1 MRFILPCLAATA
13 LATTV
18 STQEDSKAVPPLNGV
33 YCRGSA
39 CRYKNSALGT
49 IGEAAFKAGQGQ
61 PSVNAAEEAAKAA
74 MALGDDAFLS
84 QKEFCR
90 GSTCVNGMGH
100 PVDRTQATFVA
111 QCSHLFKESGLQGT
125 AAYRTIKHVHESF
138 GNVCGPRVGY
148 AEWPFCR
155 AYGDVITAALS
166 PELEESSVGGLPQIC
181 GNLFTFLMQMKQAQ
195 VDLELFEGSA
205 SPPDLHSAGPDT
217 QRGRKWAK
225 YVEMNTAKPLDET
238 HAKEDIASLAA
249 EKAGEADSQM
259 SEVDK
264 DKKYEITMGSWDG
277 SLKPLKAPKL
287 QFDYCEAELTEVMR
301 SQEMTAS
308 AVVQSVVD
316 WCNYQMMGGARPDW
330 SDRSCLAIGKLMGL
344 ALRNIPDPPP
354 PSQPP
359 TVVFGALP
367 KPAFG
372 QASPTMPPTY
382 TMMPTIADPPA
393 FGSTPKSGPVQPT
406 MSTAQ
411 LQRMLHP
418 VKRFML
424 NPGQVC
430 QQMFV
435 AISAASRVEGIMRDS
450 YRTSF
455 RNPPPGLQMPS
466 ITDPLLMSLQ
476 GASDFRRA
484 AAMTKQAKE
493 LANAQALKDAA
504 KSVSDSSDVGSEEAA
519 AAPAGTPA
527 PAMPNSD
534 DFNPVVVKGGMAGLA
549 VCRKVLRGH

>member
-111 QCSHLFKESGLQGT
+111 QCGHLFKESGLQGT

-549 VCRKVLRGH
+549 VRRKVLRGH

>member
-1 MRFILPCLAATA
+1 MRFILHCVAATA

-18 STQEDSKAVPPLNGV
+18 SNQEKSEIVPPLNGV

-49 IGEAAFKAGQGQ
+49 VGEAAFKAGQGLAT
-61 PSVNAAEEAAKAA
+61 VNAAEEAAKAA
-74 MALGDDAFLS
+74 LALGDDAFLS

-111 QCSHLFKESGLQGT
+111 QCSHLFEESGLQGT
-125 AAYRTIKHVHESF
+125 AAYRTIEHVHESF

-181 GNLFTFLMQMKQAQ
+181 GNLFTFLMQIKQAQ
-195 VDLELFEGSA
+195 VDLQLFEGSA
-205 SPPDLHSAGPDT
+205 TPPDLHTAGPDT

-225 YVEMNTAKPLDET
+225 YVEMSTAKPLDET
-238 HAKEDIASLAA
+238 HDKNDITSLAA
-249 EKAGEADSQM
+249 EKAGEAHSQM
-259 SEVDK
+259 SEVDN
-264 DKKYEITMGSWDG
+264 DKKYEVTMGSWDG
-277 SLKPLKAPKL
+277 SLKALKAPKL
-287 QFDYCEAELTEVMR
+287 QFDYCEAELTEIMR
-301 SQEMTAS
+301 SQEQSAS

-344 ALRNIPDPPP
+344 ALRNIPDPSP

-359 TVVFGALP
+359 TVVYGALP

-382 TMMPTIADPPA
+382 TMMPTIPDPPA
-393 FGSTPKSGPVQPT
+393 FGSIPKSGPVAPT

-418 VKRFML
+418 VKRFLL

-455 RNPPPGLQMPS
+455 RNPPPGLTMPS
-466 ITDPLLMSLQ
+466 TTDPLLMALQ
-476 GASDFRRA
+476 GAADFRKA
-484 AAMTKQAKE
+484 AALTKQAKE
-493 LANAQALKDAA
+493 LENAQALKDAT
-504 KSVSDSSDVGSEEAA
+504 KSTSDLDSVVAPAAASA
-519 AAPAGTPA
+519 AAPAA
-527 PAMPNSD
+527 AMPDSD
-534 DFNPVVVKGGMAGLA
+534 AFNPVVVKNGTAGLA
-549 VCRKVLRGH
+549 IRRKVLRG

>member
-1 MRFILPCLAATA
+1 M
-13 LATTV
+13 
-18 STQEDSKAVPPLNGV
+18 S
-33 YCRGSA
+33 
-39 CRYKNSALGT
+39 
-49 IGEAAFKAGQGQ
+49 
-61 PSVNAAEEAAKAA
+61 
-74 MALGDDAFLS
+74 
-84 QKEFCR
+84 
-90 GSTCVNGMGH
+90 
-100 PVDRTQATFVA
+100 
-111 QCSHLFKESGLQGT
+111 
-125 AAYRTIKHVHESF
+125 
-138 GNVCGPRVGY
+138 
-148 AEWPFCR
+148 
-155 AYGDVITAALS
+155 
-166 PELEESSVGGLPQIC
+166 
-181 GNLFTFLMQMKQAQ
+181 
-195 VDLELFEGSA
+195 
-205 SPPDLHSAGPDT
+205 
-217 QRGRKWAK
+217 
-225 YVEMNTAKPLDET
+225 TAKPLNET

-264 DKKYEITMGSWDG
+264 EKKYEITMGSWDG

-316 WCNYQMMGGARPDW
+316 WCNYQMIGGARPDW
-330 SDRSCLAIGKLMGL
+330 SDRSCLAMGKLMGL

-359 TVVFGALP
+359 TVVYGALP

-382 TMMPTIADPPA
+382 TMMPTIPDPPG
-393 FGSTPKSGPVQPT
+393 FGTIPKSGPVAPT

-418 VKRFML
+418 VKRFLL

-435 AISAASRVEGIMRDS
+435 AISAANRVEGIMRDS

-455 RNPPPGLQMPS
+455 RNPPPGLTMPS
-466 ITDPLLMSLQ
+466 TTDPLLMALQ
-476 GASDFRRA
+476 GAADFRKA

-493 LANAQALKDAA
+493 LENAQAFKDAA
-504 KSVSDSSDVGSEEAA
+504 KSASDSDSEETA
-519 AAPAGTPA
+519 AAPAGEPA
-527 PAMPNSD
+527 APMPNSD

-549 VCRKVLRGH
+549 VRRKVLRG